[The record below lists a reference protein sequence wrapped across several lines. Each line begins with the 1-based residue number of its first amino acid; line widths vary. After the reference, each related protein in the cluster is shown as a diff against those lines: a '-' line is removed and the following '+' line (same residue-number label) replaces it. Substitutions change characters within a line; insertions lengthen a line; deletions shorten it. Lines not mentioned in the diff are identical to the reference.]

1 MTELESLY
9 RAYFQDVYL
18 YILSL
23 SKDEHIAE
31 DITSEAFINAIKS
44 IDTFKGD
51 CDIRVWLCQIAKNCY
66 FSYLRK
72 NKKIIYTDEEP
83 EHISEINIEQSIV
96 SKEDAMKIHEILHKL
111 KEPYKEVFTLR
122 VFSELSFK
130 QIGYLF
136 GKNENWACVTYH
148 RARKKIQ
155 EEMEVYL

>member
-1 MTELESLY
+1 MSELESLY

-31 DITSEAFINAIKS
+31 DITSEAFIKAIKS
-44 IDTFKGD
+44 IDTFKGN

-66 FSYLRK
+66 YSYLRK

-111 KEPYKEVFTLR
+111 KEPYKEVFSLR
-122 VFSELSFK
+122 VFSELSFRE
-130 QIGYLF
+130 IGNLF
-136 GKNENWACVTYH
+136 GKSENWACVTYH

>member
-1 MTELESLY
+1 MTELEKLY
-9 RAYFQDVYL
+9 RTYFEDVYL

-23 SKDEHIAE
+23 SKNRHIAE
-31 DITSEAFINAIKS
+31 DITSEAFIKAIES
-44 IDTFKGD
+44 IDTFRGT

-72 NKKIIYTDEEP
+72 NKKFTFTDKELKNVTEFNIDHLII
-83 EHISEINIEQSIV
+83 
-96 SKEDAMKIHEILHKL
+96 SKENSMKVHEILHKL
-111 KEPYKEVFTLR
+111 KNPYKEVFSLR

-130 QIGYLF
+130 QIGSLF
-136 GKNENWACVTYH
+136 GKTDNWACVTYH

>member
-9 RAYFQDVYL
+9 QMYFKDVFL
-18 YILSL
+18 YIKSL

-31 DITSEAFINAIKS
+31 DITSETFIKAIKS

-66 FSYLRK
+66 FSYLRE
-72 NKKIIYTDEEP
+72 NKKIIPTDIFL
-83 EHISEINIEQSIV
+83 EHESEFNLEQLMV
-96 SKEDAMKIHEILHKL
+96 SKEDSLKIHEILHSL
-111 KEPYKEVFTLR
+111 KEPYKEVFSLR

-130 QIGYLF
+130 QIASLF

-155 EEMEVYL
+155 EEMEDYL

>member
-9 RAYFQDVYL
+9 RAYFRDVYF

-23 SKDEHIAE
+23 SKDEHVAE
-31 DITSEAFINAIKS
+31 DITSEAFIKAIKS

-66 FSYLRK
+66 YSYLRK

-96 SKEDAMKIHEILHKL
+96 SKEDSIKIHEILHKL
-111 KEPYKEVFTLR
+111 KEPYKEVFSLR
-122 VFSELSFK
+122 IFSELSFK
-130 QIGYLF
+130 EIGYLF
-136 GKNENWACVTYH
+136 RKSENWACVTYH

-155 EEMEVYL
+155 EEMEDY